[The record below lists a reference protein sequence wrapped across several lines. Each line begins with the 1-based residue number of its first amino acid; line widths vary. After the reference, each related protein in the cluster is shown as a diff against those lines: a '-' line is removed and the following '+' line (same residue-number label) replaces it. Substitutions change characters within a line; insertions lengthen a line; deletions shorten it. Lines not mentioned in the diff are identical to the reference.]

1 MRKKKGLFALLLTL
15 AMVLGMSM
23 TTFGAVDPVDIVVTG
38 VNADSTVS
46 YEQIIEPNQ
55 KTLTGWAFTN
65 TSAAASFQE
74 EIKKGE
80 GNSQKSDQ
88 MIIAGLIISVNPENG
103 KKLPATLQKDAA
115 SISSELLARA

>member
-103 KKLPATLQKDAA
+103 KKLPATL
-115 SISSELLARA
+115 